1 MAISTLEYPVVVPQ
15 GTEPPADG
23 PRPYIGNND
32 DINLAYFRE
41 EASEEE
47 WDRYNGWIREQSETR
62 RPYNAQVVDAH
73 SEQIMTR
80 DVFTLR
86 FDEYIMDDVLHYVI
100 KSLRDKLGMDDIP
113 VAFFPSF
120 FFTKL
125 YQKGHADPKLENK
138 YCYKGVAG
146 WTKRMLRGKPID
158 KMKTIV
164 FF

>member
-41 EASEEE
+41 EAPEEE

-62 RPYNAQVVDAH
+62 RPYDAQVVDAH

-80 DVFTLR
+80 DVFTTVTPNQKMNLVDVSNPPLKGQGLLR
-86 FDEYIMDDVLHYVI
+86 P
-100 KSLRDKLGMDDIP
+100 KGLRWS
-113 VAFFPSF
+113 V
-120 FFTKL
+120 
-125 YQKGHADPKLENK
+125 
-138 YCYKGVAG
+138 V
-146 WTKRMLRGKPID
+146 
-158 KMKTIV
+158 
-164 FF
+164 